1 MKRFFCKLVIYI
13 LATALVYSI
22 ITISV
27 ITVISPQYSGG
38 YQASFE
44 DKLNRLESLD
54 SPKIILVGN
63 SNLAFGMDSKML
75 SEKMGMPVVNL
86 GLHGDLGNVFHE
98 NMAKLNIGQGD
109 LVIVC
114 HSDYDDTGKIIN
126 PAMAWITIE
135 NHYDHWGVISPRDIP
150 DMAVSMP
157 KYIER
162 ALGLYV
168 ERKGNL
174 ETEDAYCRSAF
185 NEYGDNVYPRPER
198 ICSIE
203 EFEDPKEPEY
213 SVECVSRLNDLNGYC
228 EAYGATMLVAGFPI
242 ADGKYALSTDVYKDF
257 RKELDEE
264 LDCTI
269 ISDFSDYMYD
279 YDYFYDSP
287 LHLTDY
293 GVKMRTEQ
301 LIEDLERWKAGIPI

>member
-1 MKRFFCKLVIYI
+1 ML
-13 LATALVYSI
+13 LTGLVYTF

-44 DKLNRLESLD
+44 DKLDRLVSLR

-63 SNLAFGMDSKML
+63 SNLAFGMDSALL
-75 SEKMGMPVVNL
+75 SEKTGMDVVNL
-86 GLHGDLGNVFHE
+86 GLHGDLGNIFHE
-98 NMAKLNIGQGD
+98 NMAKYNIGKGD

-114 HSDYDDTGKIIN
+114 HSDYDDTGRIIN

-135 NHYDHWGVISPRDIP
+135 NHYDHWGVIDPADIP
-150 DMAVSMP
+150 AMVISMP

-168 ERKGNL
+168 EKKGNT
-174 ETEDAYCRSAF
+174 ETNDAYCRSAF

-203 EFEDPKEPEY
+203 EFEEPKEPEY
-213 SVECVSRLNDLNGYC
+213 SEECVSRLNELNEYC
-228 EAYGATMLVAGFPI
+228 NEAGATLLVAGCPI
-242 ADGKYALSTDVYKDF
+242 ADGEYSLDGEVYKKF
-257 RKELDEE
+257 RDELDKE

-269 ISDFSDYMYD
+269 ISDFSDYMFD

-293 GVKMRTEQ
+293 GVKMRTMQ
-301 LIEDLERWKAGIPI
+301 LVEDIDRWKAGISI